1 LVCWK
6 PVWSRLKLQPTC
18 LESSCLCRVFV
29 YLVLVSGEPGDC
41 GLGLSHWD
49 VSWGSCISMSEAN
62 QPFGPCLGHFAAP
75 ADVTSAISSVWGSNS
90 HLVVCGAF
98 TG

>member
-49 VSWGSCISMSEAN
+49 VVS
-62 QPFGPCLGHFAAP
+62 PCLRLTSLLDLAW
-75 ADVTSAISSVWGSNS
+75 VTLQHQLMWPQLFLLFEDPIAI
-90 HLVVCGAF
+90 
-98 TG
+98 